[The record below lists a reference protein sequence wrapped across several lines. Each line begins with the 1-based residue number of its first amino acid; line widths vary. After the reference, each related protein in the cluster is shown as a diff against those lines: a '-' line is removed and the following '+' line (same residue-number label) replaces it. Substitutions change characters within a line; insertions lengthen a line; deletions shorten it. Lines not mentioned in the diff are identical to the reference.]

1 MKSKESIISKLE
13 TLITQYAQTN
23 GIDSDTDKMI
33 SILSEYS
40 EKGFLNTWDTAFLSD
55 KLGIS
60 PQYIHN
66 DTDKTDIDSRTATL
80 MKIISDTADLSDEYM
95 EYLSEY
101 TVQIKDICINN
112 RSISDDVEI
121 VYIDDSEAY
130 HISNNSPIVKIAQ
143 PKTKYNKDNTNK
155 SDSKNINDK
164 K

>member
-1 MKSKESIISKLE
+1 MILKESVE
-13 TLITQYAQTN
+13 
-23 GIDSDTDKMI
+23 M
-33 SILSEYS
+33 
-40 EKGFLNTWDTAFLSD
+40 F
-55 KLGIS
+55 
-60 PQYIHN
+60 
-66 DTDKTDIDSRTATL
+66 
-80 MKIISDTADLSDEYM
+80 
-95 EYLSEY
+95 
-101 TVQIKDICINN
+101 KDICINN